1 MITLQQEKVQ
11 DAETHVKKEL
21 AKAHGA
27 EKEEDE
33 EEERALKQEV
43 SCCGLPVLI
52 AKTLRYVVK
61 AEEVKGV
68 SEGHEQVKT
77 EAEMP
82 AEGGEAETI
91 TEAENEAVE
100 AEKGIEG
107 CSHPAATAAFLK
119 LRRRTPNHTG
129 KLVSNRCR
137 F

>member
-82 AEGGEAETI
+82 AEGGEAET
-91 TEAENEAVE
+91 AAE
-100 AEKGIEG
+100 AEKEAGVAEGIEE
-107 CSHPAATAAFLK
+107 CSHPAPKAAFLK